1 MNKLLTDIS
10 LEISDKAADLLV
22 KLAELLTDEDR
33 GNIILSIVL
42 SNSFSLEIFIIQI
55 WHTMKTL
62 TQELLLFKYSPIF
75 KSKLFSF
82 LTNLLLSLEGN
93 TVNISLCMKLLISVE
108 IQILKSA
115 RVLFTI
121 LSKSAKLSHRNI
133 L

>member
-1 MNKLLTDIS
+1 VNKLLTDIS